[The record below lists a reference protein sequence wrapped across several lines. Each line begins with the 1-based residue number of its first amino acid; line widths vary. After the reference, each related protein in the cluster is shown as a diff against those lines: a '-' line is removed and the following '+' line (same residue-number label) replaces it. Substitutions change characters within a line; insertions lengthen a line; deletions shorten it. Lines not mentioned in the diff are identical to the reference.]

1 LEGDVRSTQAGKRR
15 TMLKITVRRDETK
28 STLMLEGKLA
38 GPWVAEVENSW
49 NVERAKAKEVLVDL
63 NEVTFVDGAGKALLT
78 RLHQT
83 GATLICKG
91 CLTRAIVA
99 QACGESSDAATYQVK
114 MNSTNKIIKAILIG
128 FFAFAIQN
136 SGTTRA
142 QEKSVIQLTLH
153 DAVALALKQNPQVQI
168 GVLQAAQAKQDQ
180 NIARADLLPQAQ
192 LNVSDAVVRAN
203 LETAF
208 GRPFPGFAEH
218 LGPFQIFNAG
228 PSASAPILNFAA
240 WSRLHAAREN
250 TSAAHAGEQSIRE
263 DVVIQTVSQYLGA
276 LRAAAQVKAAQTR
289 IDLAQALYDQA
300 ADLQKNGA
308 GTGIDTLRANV
319 ELQNEKQVL
328 IAAQTQFDVA
338 LFGLARLLSLD
349 PRQPIQLSDVMSFFE
364 TPEFAVEGSIDRAYQ
379 ARPEMMQID
388 ARLRAAQANRHAAID
403 ERLPSISG
411 AGSWDYQGI
420 SINAGIP
427 VYQYQVG
434 AVVPLFTGGRIRA
447 ETTKAD
453 LEIKKVEQQR
463 DDLRNQ
469 IALEVKTAT
478 AQLESAR
485 HQVEVANLGIQLAQE
500 EVTQAR
506 DRFAAGVADNIEVV
520 QAQDALSRASDN
532 QIAALYQFNQSRADL
547 ARAIGQMESLYTK

>member
-1 LEGDVRSTQAGKRR
+1 
-15 TMLKITVRRDETK
+15 
-28 STLMLEGKLA
+28 MLEGKLA
-38 GPWVAEVENSW
+38 GPWVAELQNSW
-49 NVERAKAKEVLVDL
+49 DMERATAKQIFLDL
-63 NEVTFVDGAGKALLT
+63 NEVTFVDGDGKALLT
-78 RLHQT
+78 KLHGE
-83 GATLICKG
+83 GAKLISKG
-91 CLTRAIVA
+91 CLIRSIVA
-99 QACGESSDAATYQVK
+99 RICGEPFDALTHQNKMDSSH
-114 MNSTNKIIKAILIG
+114 KIIKAIVIGLI
-128 FFAFAIQN
+128 AFALQN
-136 SGTTRA
+136 ANTTQA
-142 QEKSVIQLTLH
+142 QQKPTIQLTLH

-168 GVLQAAQAKQDQ
+168 GVLQAAEAKQDQ

-208 GRPFPGFAEH
+208 GSRLPGISEH
-218 LGPFQIFNAG
+218 IGPFQIFNAG
-228 PSASAPILNFAA
+228 PSASVPILDFAA
-240 WSRLHAAREN
+240 WSRLHAAKEN

-263 DVVIQTVSQYLGA
+263 DLVLQTVSQYLGA

-289 IDLAQALYDQA
+289 IALAQALYDQA

-328 IAAQTQFDVA
+328 IAVQTQYDVA
-338 LFGLARLLSLD
+338 LYGISRLLSID
-349 PRQPIQLSDVMSFFE
+349 PRQPIQLSDAMSFFE

-379 ARPEMMQID
+379 VRPEMLQID
-388 ARLRAAQANRHAAID
+388 ARLRAAQATRHAVID
-403 ERLPSISG
+403 ERLPSIRG
-411 AGSWDYQGI
+411 TGSWDYQGV
-420 SINAGIP
+420 SITTGIP

-447 ETTKAD
+447 ETVKAD
-453 LEIKKVEQQR
+453 LEIKKVEQKR

-478 AQLESAR
+478 AQLDSAR

-500 EVTQAR
+500 EVMQAR
-506 DRFAAGVADNIEVV
+506 DRFAAGVANNIEVV

-532 QIAALYQFNQSRADL
+532 QIAALYQFNQARADL
-547 ARAIGQMESLYTK
+547 ARAIGQMESIYTK

>member
-1 LEGDVRSTQAGKRR
+1 
-15 TMLKITVRRDETK
+15 MLKITVQRGETK
-28 STLMLEGKLA
+28 STLLIEGKLA
-38 GPWVAEVENSW
+38 GAWVAEVRNAWEA
-49 NVERAKAKEVLVDL
+49 ERVSGKEVLVDL
-63 NEVTFVDGAGKALLT
+63 NEVTFVDAEGKALLT
-78 RLHQT
+78 KLHAA
-83 GATLICKG
+83 GVELICKG

-99 QACGESSDAATYQVK
+99 QACGESSEVATHHKK
-114 MNSTNKIIKAILIG
+114 MNSTNKVIKAILIG
-128 FFAFAIQN
+128 FFALAIQN
-136 SGTTRA
+136 FCNVRA
-142 QEKSVIQLTLH
+142 QEKPAIQLTLR

-168 GVLQAAQAKQDQ
+168 GVLQTAQAKQDQ

-192 LNVSDAVVRAN
+192 LNVSDSVNRAN

-208 GRPFPGFAEH
+208 GRPFPGFPQH

-228 PSASAPILNFAA
+228 PSATAPILDFAA

-263 DVVIQTVSQYLGA
+263 DMVLETVSQYLGA

-289 IDLAQALYDQA
+289 IDLAQALYNQA

-328 IAAQTQFDVA
+328 IAAQTQYDVS
-338 LFGLARLLSLD
+338 LFGLSRLLSLD
-349 PRQPIQLSDVMSFFE
+349 PRQPIQLSDAMSFFE
-364 TPEFAVEGSIDRAYQ
+364 TPAFAFEGSIDRAYQ
-379 ARPEMMQID
+379 ARPEMVQID
-388 ARLRAAQANRHAAID
+388 ARLRAAQASRHAAID
-403 ERLPSISG
+403 QRLPSIR
-411 AGSWDYQGI
+411 AGGNWDYQGLSI
-420 SINAGIP
+420 STGIP

-434 AVVPLFTGGRIRA
+434 AEIPLFTGGRIRA
-447 ETTKAD
+447 ETAKAD

-532 QIAALYQFNQSRADL
+532 QIAALYQFNQARADL

>member
-1 LEGDVRSTQAGKRR
+1 
-15 TMLKITVRRDETK
+15 MLKITVQRDQTS
-28 STLMLEGKLA
+28 STLLLEGKLA
-38 GPWVAEVENSW
+38 GPWVNEVQNSW
-49 NVERAKAKEVLVDL
+49 QTERANAQKVCLDL
-63 NEVTFVDGAGKALLT
+63 NGVTFIDAEGKALLT
-78 RLHQT
+78 KLHQE
-83 GATLICKG
+83 GATLISKG
-91 CLTRAIVA
+91 CLIRAIIA
-99 QACGESSDAATYQVK
+99 QVCGEPFDAGTHQNK
-114 MNSTNKIIKAILIG
+114 MNSSHKIVKAIVIGLI
-128 FFAFAIQN
+128 AFAVQN
-136 SGTTRA
+136 CVTVQA
-142 QEKSVIQLTLH
+142 QQKPVIQLTLH

-168 GVLQAAQAKQDQ
+168 GVLQAAQVKQDQ
-180 NIARADLLPQAQ
+180 NIARADLLPQTQ
-192 LNVSDAVVRAN
+192 LNVSDAVVRSN

-208 GRPFPGFAEH
+208 GRPFPGFAGH
-218 LGPFQIFNAG
+218 IGPFQIFNAG
-228 PSASAPILNFAA
+228 PSANVPILDFAA
-240 WSRLHAAREN
+240 WSRLHAAKEN

-263 DVVIQTVSQYLGA
+263 DMVLQTVSQYLGA

-338 LFGLARLLSLD
+338 LYGLARLLSLD
-349 PRQPIQLSDVMSFFE
+349 PQQPLQLSDAMSFFE
-364 TPEFAVEGSIDRAYQ
+364 TPMLAAESSIDRAYQ
-379 ARPEMMQID
+379 VRPEMLQID
-388 ARLRAAQANRHAAID
+388 ARLRAATASRRASID
-403 ERLPSISG
+403 ERLPSIRG
-411 AGSWDYQGI
+411 TGSWDYQGV
-420 SINAGIP
+420 SINTGIP
-427 VYQYQVG
+427 VYEYQVG

-447 ETTKAD
+447 ETAKAD

-478 AQLESAR
+478 AQLDSAR

-506 DRFAAGVADNIEVV
+506 DRFAAGVANNIEVV

-532 QIAALYQFNQSRADL
+532 QIAALYQFNQARADL
-547 ARAIGQMESLYTK
+547 ARAIGQMESIYTK

>member
-1 LEGDVRSTQAGKRR
+1 
-15 TMLKITVRRDETK
+15 MLKISVQRDETK
-28 STLMLEGKLA
+28 STLLLEGKLA
-38 GPWVAEVENSW
+38 GPWVAEVRSSW
-49 NVERAKAKEVLVDL
+49 EAERATAKEVWVDL
-63 NEVTFVDGAGKALLT
+63 NEVTFIDAEGKALLT
-78 RLHQT
+78 KLHQE
-83 GATLICKG
+83 GATLNCKG

-99 QACGESSDAATYQVK
+99 QVCGESSEGETHQNR
-114 MNSTNKIIKAILIG
+114 MNSSHKIIKAIVIG
-128 FFAFAIQN
+128 LFAFAMQ
-136 SGTTRA
+136 STPSVRA
-142 QEKSVIQLTLH
+142 QEKPAIQLTLH

-168 GVLQAAQAKQDQ
+168 GVLQAAEAKQDQ

-192 LNVSDAVVRAN
+192 LNVSDSVNRAN

-208 GRPFPGFAEH
+208 GRPFPGFPQH
-218 LGPFQIFNAG
+218 LGPFQVFNAG
-228 PSASAPILNFAA
+228 PSGTAPILDFAA

-263 DVVIQTVSQYLGA
+263 DMVLQTVSQYLSA
-276 LRAAAQVKAAQTR
+276 LRAAAEVKAAQAR
-289 IDLAQALYDQA
+289 IDLAQALYNQA

-328 IAAQTQFDVA
+328 IAAQTQYDVA

-349 PRQPIQLSDVMSFFE
+349 PHQPIQLSDATSFFE
-364 TPEFAVEGSIDRAYQ
+364 TPQFAIEGSIDRAYQ
-379 ARPEMMQID
+379 VRPEMMQID
-388 ARLRAAQANRHAAID
+388 ARLRAAQANRHAAND
-403 ERLPSISG
+403 ERLPSIRA
-411 AGSWDYQGI
+411 AGSWDYQGLSI
-420 SINAGIP
+420 STGIP

-434 AVVPLFTGGRIRA
+434 AVVPLFTGGRIHA
-447 ETTKAD
+447 ETSKAD

-469 IALEVKTAT
+469 IALEVKTAA

-485 HQVEVANLGIQLAQE
+485 HQVEVANLGIQLSQE

-506 DRFAAGVADNIEVV
+506 DRFAAGVANNIEVV

-532 QIAALYQFNQSRADL
+532 QIAALYQFNQARADL

>member
-1 LEGDVRSTQAGKRR
+1 
-15 TMLKITVRRDETK
+15 MLKITVQRDQTS
-28 STLMLEGKLA
+28 STLLLEGKLA
-38 GPWVAEVENSW
+38 GPWVNEVQNSW
-49 NVERAKAKEVLVDL
+49 QAERANAQKVCLDL
-63 NEVTFVDGAGKALLT
+63 NGVTFIDAEGKALLT
-78 RLHQT
+78 KLHQE
-83 GATLICKG
+83 GATLISKG
-91 CLTRAIVA
+91 CLIRAIIA
-99 QACGESSDAATYQVK
+99 QVCGEPFDAGTHQNK
-114 MNSTNKIIKAILIG
+114 MNSSHKIVKAIVIGLI
-128 FFAFAIQN
+128 AFAVQN
-136 SGTTRA
+136 CVTVQA
-142 QEKSVIQLTLH
+142 QEKPAIQLTLH

-168 GVLQAAQAKQDQ
+168 GVLQAAQVKQDQ

-192 LNVSDAVVRAN
+192 LNVSDAVVRSN

-208 GRPFPGFAEH
+208 GRPFPGFAGH
-218 LGPFQIFNAG
+218 IGPFQIFNAG
-228 PSASAPILNFAA
+228 PSANVPILDFAA
-240 WSRLHAAREN
+240 WSRLHAAKEN

-263 DVVIQTVSQYLGA
+263 DMVLQTVSQYLGA

-338 LFGLARLLSLD
+338 LYGLARLLSLD
-349 PRQPIQLSDVMSFFE
+349 PQQPLQLSDAMSFFE
-364 TPEFAVEGSIDRAYQ
+364 TPMLAAESSIDRAYQ
-379 ARPEMMQID
+379 VRPEMLQID
-388 ARLRAAQANRHAAID
+388 ARLRAATASRRASID
-403 ERLPSISG
+403 ERLPSIRG
-411 AGSWDYQGI
+411 TGSWDYQGV
-420 SINAGIP
+420 SINTGIP
-427 VYQYQVG
+427 VYEYQVG

-447 ETTKAD
+447 ETAKAD

-478 AQLESAR
+478 AQLDSAR

-506 DRFAAGVADNIEVV
+506 DRFAAGVANNIEVV

-532 QIAALYQFNQSRADL
+532 QIAALYQFNQARADL
-547 ARAIGQMESLYTK
+547 ARAIGQMESIYTK

>member
-1 LEGDVRSTQAGKRR
+1 
-15 TMLKITVRRDETK
+15 MLKITVKRDDTK
-28 STLMLEGKLA
+28 STLMLEGRLA
-38 GPWVAEVENSW
+38 GPWVAELRNSW
-49 NVERAKAKEVLVDL
+49 DAERATAKQVSLEL
-63 NEVTFVDGAGKALLT
+63 NEVTFVDAEGKALLT
-78 RLHQT
+78 KLHEE
-83 GATLICKG
+83 GAKLISKG
-91 CLTRAIVA
+91 CLIRSIIERI
-99 QACGESSDAATYQVK
+99 CGEPFDALTHQNK
-114 MNSTNKIIKAILIG
+114 MNSSNKIIKAIVIG
-128 FFAFAIQN
+128 LLAFAFQN
-136 SGTTRA
+136 SGTTQA
-142 QEKSVIQLTLH
+142 QQKPTIQLTLR

-168 GVLQAAQAKQDQ
+168 GVLQAAEAKQDQ

-208 GRPFPGFAEH
+208 GRPFPGFPEH
-218 LGPFQIFNAG
+218 IGPFQIFNAG
-228 PSASAPILNFAA
+228 PSASAPILDFAA
-240 WSRLHAAREN
+240 WSRLHAAKEN
-250 TSAAHAGEQSIRE
+250 SSAAHAGEQSIRE
-263 DVVIQTVSQYLGA
+263 DMVLQTVSQYLGA

-289 IDLAQALYDQA
+289 IDLAQALYNQA

-328 IAAQTQFDVA
+328 IAAQTQYDVA
-338 LFGLARLLSLD
+338 LYGLARLLSLD
-349 PRQPIQLSDVMSFFE
+349 PRQPIQLSDAMSFFE

-379 ARPEMMQID
+379 VRPEMLQID
-388 ARLRAAQANRHAAID
+388 ARLRAAQATRHAAID
-403 ERLPSISG
+403 ERLPSVRG
-411 AGSWDYQGI
+411 TGSWDYQGT
-420 SINAGIP
+420 SINTGIP

-434 AVVPLFTGGRIRA
+434 AVVPIFTGGRIRA
-447 ETTKAD
+447 ETAKAD

-506 DRFAAGVADNIEVV
+506 DRFAAGVANNIEVV

-532 QIAALYQFNQSRADL
+532 QIAALYQFNQARADL
-547 ARAIGQMESLYTK
+547 ARAIGQMESIYTK

>member
-1 LEGDVRSTQAGKRR
+1 LIRS
-15 TMLKITVRRDETK
+15 
-28 STLMLEGKLA
+28 
-38 GPWVAEVENSW
+38 
-49 NVERAKAKEVLVDL
+49 
-63 NEVTFVDGAGKALLT
+63 
-78 RLHQT
+78 
-83 GATLICKG
+83 
-91 CLTRAIVA
+91 IVA
-99 QACGESSDAATYQVK
+99 RICGEPFDALTHQNKMDSSH
-114 MNSTNKIIKAILIG
+114 KIIKAIVIG
-128 FFAFAIQN
+128 LMAFALQN
-136 SGTTRA
+136 ANTTQA
-142 QEKSVIQLTLH
+142 QQKPTIQLTLH

-168 GVLQAAQAKQDQ
+168 GVLQAAEAKQDQ

-208 GRPFPGFAEH
+208 GSRLPGISEH
-218 LGPFQIFNAG
+218 IGPFQIFNAG
-228 PSASAPILNFAA
+228 PSASVPILDFAA
-240 WSRLHAAREN
+240 WSRLHAAKEN

-263 DVVIQTVSQYLGA
+263 DLVLQTVSQYLGA

-289 IDLAQALYDQA
+289 IALAQALYDQA

-328 IAAQTQFDVA
+328 IAVQTQYDVA
-338 LFGLARLLSLD
+338 LYGISRLLSID
-349 PRQPIQLSDVMSFFE
+349 PRQPIQLSDAMSFFE

-379 ARPEMMQID
+379 VRPEMLQID
-388 ARLRAAQANRHAAID
+388 ARLRAAQATRHAVID
-403 ERLPSISG
+403 ERLPSIRG
-411 AGSWDYQGI
+411 TGSWDYQGV
-420 SINAGIP
+420 SITTGIP

-447 ETTKAD
+447 ETVKAD
-453 LEIKKVEQQR
+453 LEIKKVEQKR

-478 AQLESAR
+478 AQLDSAR

-500 EVTQAR
+500 EVMQAR
-506 DRFAAGVADNIEVV
+506 DRFAAGVANNIEVV

-532 QIAALYQFNQSRADL
+532 QIAALYQFNQARADL
-547 ARAIGQMESLYTK
+547 ARAIGQMESIYTK

>member
-1 LEGDVRSTQAGKRR
+1 
-15 TMLKITVRRDETK
+15 MLKITAKREEDK

-38 GPWVAEVENSW
+38 GPWVAELQSSW
-49 NVERAKAKEVLVDL
+49 DAERAAAGKQVSLDL
-63 NEVTFVDGAGKALLT
+63 NEVTFVDAEGKALLAK
-78 RLHQT
+78 LYEE
-83 GATLICKG
+83 GAKLISKG
-91 CLTRAIVA
+91 CLIRSIVA
-99 QACGESSDAATYQVK
+99 RICGEPFDAMTHQNK
-114 MNSTNKIIKAILIG
+114 MNSSQKIIKAIVIG
-128 FFAFAIQN
+128 LMVFAFQDGN
-136 SGTTRA
+136 TA
-142 QEKSVIQLTLH
+142 QAQQKPAIQLTLH

-180 NIARADLLPQAQ
+180 NIARADLLPQAE
-192 LNVSDAVVRAN
+192 LNVSDAVLRAN
-203 LETAF
+203 IETAF
-208 GRPFPGFAEH
+208 GSKIPGFAEH

-228 PSASAPILNFAA
+228 PSASVPILDFAA
-240 WSRLHAAREN
+240 WSRLHAAKEN
-250 TSAAHAGEQSIRE
+250 SSAAHAGEQSIRE
-263 DVVIQTVSQYLGA
+263 EIVLQTVSQYLGA

-289 IDLAQALYDQA
+289 IELAQALYDQA

-328 IAAQTQFDVA
+328 IAAQTQYDVA
-338 LFGLARLLSLD
+338 VYGLARLLSVD
-349 PRQPIQLSDVMSFFE
+349 PKQPIQLSDATSFFE
-364 TPEFAVEGSIDRAYQ
+364 TPEFAIEGSIDRAYQ
-379 ARPEMMQID
+379 VRPEMLQID
-388 ARLRAAQANRHAAID
+388 ARLRAAQATRHAAID
-403 ERLPSISG
+403 ERLPSIRG
-411 AGSWDYQGI
+411 TGSWDYQGVSI
-420 SINAGIP
+420 STGIP

-434 AVVPLFTGGRIRA
+434 AVVPIFTGGRIRA
-447 ETTKAD
+447 ETAKAD

-532 QIAALYQFNQSRADL
+532 QIAALYQFNQARADL
-547 ARAIGQMESLYTK
+547 ARAIGQMESIYTK

>member
-1 LEGDVRSTQAGKRR
+1 
-15 TMLKITVRRDETK
+15 MLKITVQRDETK
-28 STLMLEGKLA
+28 SSLLIEGKLA
-38 GPWVAEVENSW
+38 GPWVAEVRNAWE
-49 NVERAKAKEVLVDL
+49 VERASGKEVLVDL
-63 NEVTFVDGAGKALLT
+63 NEVTFVDAEGKALLT
-78 RLHQT
+78 KLHEA

-99 QACGESSDAATYQVK
+99 QACGESSEAASHQKK

-136 SGTTRA
+136 LSSAQA
-142 QEKSVIQLTLH
+142 QEKPAIQLTLH
-153 DAVALALKQNPQVQI
+153 DAVALALKQNPQVHI

-192 LNVSDAVVRAN
+192 LNVSDSVTRAN

-208 GRPFPGFAEH
+208 GRPFPGFPQH

-228 PSASAPILNFAA
+228 PSGSAPILDFAA
-240 WSRLHAAREN
+240 WGRLHAAREN
-250 TSAAHAGEQSIRE
+250 TSAANAGEQSIRE
-263 DVVIQTVSQYLGA
+263 DMVLQTVSQYLGA

-289 IDLAQALYDQA
+289 IDLAQALYNQA

-328 IAAQTQFDVA
+328 IAAQTQYDVA

-349 PRQPIQLSDVMSFFE
+349 PRQAIQLSDVMSFFE
-364 TPEFAVEGSIDRAYQ
+364 TPEFAVEGSIDRAYK
-379 ARPEMMQID
+379 ARPEMLQID
-388 ARLRAAQANRHAAID
+388 ARLRAAQANRHAVID
-403 ERLPSISG
+403 ERLPSVRATG
-411 AGSWDYQGI
+411 NWDYQGLSI
-420 SINAGIP
+420 STGIP

-434 AVVPLFTGGRIRA
+434 AEVPIFTGGRIRA

-463 DDLRNQ
+463 DDLRNE
-469 IALEVKTAT
+469 IALEVKTAS

-532 QIAALYQFNQSRADL
+532 QIAALYQFNQARADL

>member
-1 LEGDVRSTQAGKRR
+1 
-15 TMLKITVRRDETK
+15 MLKITVKRDETT
-28 STLMLEGKLA
+28 STLMLDGKLA
-38 GPWVAEVENSW
+38 GPWVAELRNSW
-49 NVERAKAKEVLVDL
+49 DAERVTAKQVSLDL
-63 NEVTFVDGAGKALLT
+63 NEVTFVDAEGKALLT
-78 RLHQT
+78 KLHRE
-83 GATLICKG
+83 GAKLISKG
-91 CLTRAIVA
+91 CLIRSIVA
-99 QACGESSDAATYQVK
+99 HICGEPFEAGTHQNK
-114 MNSTNKIIKAILIG
+114 MNSSNKIIKAIVIGLIA
-128 FFAFAIQN
+128 FAFQN
-136 SGTTRA
+136 TGTTEA
-142 QEKSVIQLTLH
+142 QQKPTVQLTLH

-168 GVLQAAQAKQDQ
+168 GVLQAAEAKQDQ

-208 GRPFPGFAEH
+208 GSRLPGISEH
-218 LGPFQIFNAG
+218 IGPFQIFNAG
-228 PSASAPILNFAA
+228 PSASAPILDFAA
-240 WSRLHAAREN
+240 WSRLHAAKEN
-250 TSAAHAGEQSIRE
+250 TAAAHAGEQSIRE
-263 DVVIQTVSQYLGA
+263 DMVLQTVSQYLGA

-289 IDLAQALYDQA
+289 IDLAQALYNQA

-328 IAAQTQFDVA
+328 IAAQTQYDVA
-338 LFGLARLLSLD
+338 LYGLARLLSLD
-349 PRQPIQLSDVMSFFE
+349 PRQPIQLSDAMSFFE

-379 ARPEMMQID
+379 VRPEMLQID
-388 ARLRAAQANRHAAID
+388 ARLRAAQATRHAAID
-403 ERLPSISG
+403 ERLPSIRG
-411 AGSWDYQGI
+411 TGSWDYQGVSI
-420 SINAGIP
+420 STGIP

-434 AVVPLFTGGRIRA
+434 AVVPIFTGGRIRA
-447 ETTKAD
+447 ETAKAD

-478 AQLESAR
+478 AQLDSAR

-506 DRFAAGVADNIEVV
+506 DRFAAGVANNIEVV

-532 QIAALYQFNQSRADL
+532 QIAALYQFNQARADL
-547 ARAIGQMESLYTK
+547 ARAIGQMESIYTK

>member
-1 LEGDVRSTQAGKRR
+1 
-15 TMLKITVRRDETK
+15 MLKITVQRGETK
-28 STLMLEGKLA
+28 STLLLEGKLA
-38 GPWVAEVENSW
+38 GAWVAEVENSW
-49 NVERAKAKEVLVDL
+49 VAERAKAKEVLVDL
-63 NEVTFVDGAGKALLT
+63 NEVTFVDAEGKALLT
-78 RLHQT
+78 KLHEA

-99 QACGESSDAATYQVK
+99 QACGESSQTPTQGK
-114 MNSTNKIIKAILIG
+114 MNTQHKIIKAILIG
-128 FFAFAIQN
+128 FFAIAIQN
-136 SGTTRA
+136 SGTARA
-142 QEKSVIQLTLH
+142 QEKSAIQLTLH

-168 GVLQAAQAKQDQ
+168 GVLQSAQAKQDQ

-192 LNVSDAVVRAN
+192 FNVSDAVERAN

-208 GRPFPGFAEH
+208 GSRFPGFAEH
-218 LGPFQIFNAG
+218 LGPFQIFNVG
-228 PSASAPILNFAA
+228 PSASAPIVDFAA
-240 WSRLHAAREN
+240 WSRLHAAKEN

-263 DVVIQTVSQYLGA
+263 DMVLQTVSQYLGA

-289 IDLAQALYDQA
+289 IDLAQALYNQA
-300 ADLQKNGA
+300 ADMQKNGA

-349 PRQPIQLSDVMSFFE
+349 PRQPIQLSDAMSFFE
-364 TPEFAVEGSIDRAYQ
+364 TPEFAIEGSIDRAYQ
-379 ARPEMMQID
+379 VRPEMLQID
-388 ARLRAAQANRHAAID
+388 ARLRAAQENRHAAFN
-403 ERLPSISG
+403 ERLPSIRG
-411 AGSWDYQGI
+411 EGGWNYQGV
-420 SINAGIP
+420 SINSGIP
-427 VYQYQVG
+427 VYEYQVG
-434 AVVPLFTGGRIRA
+434 AVVPLFTGGRIQA
-447 ETTKAD
+447 ETSKAD

-463 DDLRNQ
+463 DDLRNE

-485 HQVEVANLGIQLAQE
+485 HQAKDVKLGIQLAQE

-532 QIAALYQFNQSRADL
+532 QIAALYQFNQARADL

>member
-1 LEGDVRSTQAGKRR
+1 
-15 TMLKITVRRDETK
+15 MLKITVQRDQTS
-28 STLMLEGKLA
+28 STLLLEGKLA
-38 GPWVAEVENSW
+38 GPWVNEVQNSW
-49 NVERAKAKEVLVDL
+49 QAERANAQKVCLDL
-63 NEVTFVDGAGKALLT
+63 NGVTFIDAEGKALLT
-78 RLHQT
+78 KLHQE
-83 GATLICKG
+83 GATLISKG
-91 CLTRAIVA
+91 CLIRAIIA
-99 QACGESSDAATYQVK
+99 QVCGEPFDAGTHQNK
-114 MNSTNKIIKAILIG
+114 MNSSHKIVKAIVIGLI
-128 FFAFAIQN
+128 AFAVQN
-136 SGTTRA
+136 CVTVQA
-142 QEKSVIQLTLH
+142 QQKPAIQLTLH

-168 GVLQAAQAKQDQ
+168 GVLQAAQVKQDQ

-192 LNVSDAVVRAN
+192 LNVSDAVVRSN

-208 GRPFPGFAEH
+208 GRPFPGFAGH
-218 LGPFQIFNAG
+218 IGPFQIFNAG
-228 PSASAPILNFAA
+228 PSANVPILDFAA
-240 WSRLHAAREN
+240 WSRLHAAKEN

-263 DVVIQTVSQYLGA
+263 DMVLQTVSQYLGA

-338 LFGLARLLSLD
+338 LYGLARLLSLD
-349 PRQPIQLSDVMSFFE
+349 PQQPLQLSDAMSFFE
-364 TPEFAVEGSIDRAYQ
+364 TPMLAAESSIDRAYQ
-379 ARPEMMQID
+379 VRPEMLQID
-388 ARLRAAQANRHAAID
+388 ARLRAATASRRASID
-403 ERLPSISG
+403 ERLPSIRG
-411 AGSWDYQGI
+411 TGSWDYQGV
-420 SINAGIP
+420 SINTGIP
-427 VYQYQVG
+427 VYEYQVG

-447 ETTKAD
+447 ETAKAD

-478 AQLESAR
+478 AQLDSAR

-506 DRFAAGVADNIEVV
+506 DRFAAGVANNIEVV

-532 QIAALYQFNQSRADL
+532 QIAALYQFNQARADL
-547 ARAIGQMESLYTK
+547 ARAIGQMESIYTK

>member
-1 LEGDVRSTQAGKRR
+1 
-15 TMLKITVRRDETK
+15 MLKLTVQRDETK
-28 STLMLEGKLA
+28 STLLLEGKLA
-38 GPWVAEVENSW
+38 GAWVAEVENSW

-63 NEVTFVDGAGKALLT
+63 NEVTFVDSEGKALLT
-78 RLHQT
+78 RLHQA

-99 QACGESSDAATYQVK
+99 QACGETSEATSHQKK
-114 MNSTNKIIKAILIG
+114 MDSTHKIIKAILIG
-128 FFAFAIQN
+128 FFAFAIQSLGN
-136 SGTTRA
+136 AQA
-142 QEKSVIQLTLH
+142 QEKPAVQLTLH

-203 LETAF
+203 LETSF
-208 GRPFPGFAEH
+208 GRPFPGFPQH
-218 LGPFQIFNAG
+218 LGPFQVFNAG
-228 PSASAPILNFAA
+228 PSGSAPILDFAA

-263 DVVIQTVSQYLGA
+263 DMVLQTVSQYLSA

-289 IDLAQALYDQA
+289 IDLAQALYNQA

-328 IAAQTQFDVA
+328 IAAQTQYDVA

-349 PRQPIQLSDVMSFFE
+349 PRQPLQLSDATSFFE
-364 TPEFAVEGSIDRAYQ
+364 TPAFSFEGSIDRAYQ
-379 ARPEMMQID
+379 VRPEMLQID
-388 ARLRAAQANRHAAID
+388 AQLRAAQASRHAAID
-403 ERLPSISG
+403 QRLPSIRATG
-411 AGSWDYQGI
+411 NWDYQGL
-420 SINAGIP
+420 SVGSGIP

-434 AVVPLFTGGRIRA
+434 AELPLFTGGRIRA
-447 ETTKAD
+447 ETAKAD

-478 AQLESAR
+478 AQLDSAR

-500 EVTQAR
+500 EVAQAR

-532 QIAALYQFNQSRADL
+532 QIAALYQFNQARADL

>member
-1 LEGDVRSTQAGKRR
+1 
-15 TMLKITVRRDETK
+15 MLKITVKREEDK

-38 GPWVAEVENSW
+38 GPWVAELRNSW
-49 NVERAKAKEVLVDL
+49 DAERATGKQISLDL
-63 NEVTFVDGAGKALLT
+63 NEVTFVDAEGKALLT
-78 RLHQT
+78 KLHEE
-83 GATLICKG
+83 GAKLISRG
-91 CLTRAIVA
+91 CLMRSIVA
-99 QACGESSDAATYQVK
+99 RICGESFDGMTYQSK
-114 MNSTNKIIKAILIG
+114 MNSSSKVIKAIVIG
-128 FFAFAIQN
+128 LLALAFQN
-136 SGTTRA
+136 GNTA
-142 QEKSVIQLTLH
+142 QAQQKSTIQLTLH

-180 NIARADLLPQAQ
+180 NIARADLLPQAE
-192 LNVSDAVVRAN
+192 LNVSDAVLRAN
-203 LETAF
+203 IETAF
-208 GRPFPGFAEH
+208 GSKIPGFAEH

-228 PSASAPILNFAA
+228 PSASVPILDFAA

-263 DVVIQTVSQYLGA
+263 EIVLQTVSQYLGA

-289 IDLAQALYDQA
+289 IELAQALYDQA

-328 IAAQTQFDVA
+328 IAAQTQFAVA
-338 LFGLARLLSLD
+338 VFGLARLLSLD
-349 PRQPIQLSDVMSFFE
+349 SRQPIQLSDATSFFE
-364 TPEFAVEGSIDRAYQ
+364 TPEFAIEGSIDRAYQ
-379 ARPEMMQID
+379 VRPEMLQID
-388 ARLRAAQANRHAAID
+388 ARLRAAQATRHAAID
-403 ERLPSISG
+403 ERLPAVRG
-411 AGSWDYQGI
+411 GGSWDYQGVSI
-420 SINAGIP
+420 STGIP

-434 AVVPLFTGGRIRA
+434 AVVPIFTGGRIRA
-447 ETTKAD
+447 ETAKAD

-478 AQLESAR
+478 AQLDSAR

-532 QIAALYQFNQSRADL
+532 QIAALYQFNQARADL
-547 ARAIGQMESLYTK
+547 ARAIGQMESIYTK

>member
-1 LEGDVRSTQAGKRR
+1 
-15 TMLKITVRRDETK
+15 MLKITVQRDQTS
-28 STLMLEGKLA
+28 STLLLEGKLA
-38 GPWVAEVENSW
+38 GPWVNEVQNSW
-49 NVERAKAKEVLVDL
+49 QAERANAQKVCLDL
-63 NEVTFVDGAGKALLT
+63 NGVTFIDAEGKALLT
-78 RLHQT
+78 KLHQE
-83 GATLICKG
+83 GATLISKG
-91 CLTRAIVA
+91 CLIRAIIA
-99 QACGESSDAATYQVK
+99 QVCGEPFDAGTHQDK
-114 MNSTNKIIKAILIG
+114 MNSSHKIVKAIVIGLI
-128 FFAFAIQN
+128 AFAVQN
-136 SGTTRA
+136 CVTVQA
-142 QEKSVIQLTLH
+142 QQKPAIQLTLH

-168 GVLQAAQAKQDQ
+168 GVLQAAQVKQDQ

-192 LNVSDAVVRAN
+192 LNVSDAVVRSN

-208 GRPFPGFAEH
+208 GRPFPGFAGH
-218 LGPFQIFNAG
+218 IGPFQIFNAG
-228 PSASAPILNFAA
+228 PSANVPILDFAA
-240 WSRLHAAREN
+240 WSRLHAAKEN

-263 DVVIQTVSQYLGA
+263 DMVLQTVSQYLGA

-338 LFGLARLLSLD
+338 LYGLARLLSLD
-349 PRQPIQLSDVMSFFE
+349 PQQPLQLSDAMSFFE
-364 TPEFAVEGSIDRAYQ
+364 TPMLAAESSIDRAYQ
-379 ARPEMMQID
+379 VRPEMLQID
-388 ARLRAAQANRHAAID
+388 ARLRAATASRRASID
-403 ERLPSISG
+403 ERLPSIRG
-411 AGSWDYQGI
+411 TGSWDYQGV
-420 SINAGIP
+420 SINTGIP
-427 VYQYQVG
+427 VYEYQVG

-447 ETTKAD
+447 ETAKAD

-478 AQLESAR
+478 AQLDSAR

-506 DRFAAGVADNIEVV
+506 DRFAAGVANNIEVV

-532 QIAALYQFNQSRADL
+532 QIAALYQFNQARADL
-547 ARAIGQMESLYTK
+547 ARAIGQMESIYTK

>member
-1 LEGDVRSTQAGKRR
+1 
-15 TMLKITVRRDETK
+15 MLKITVQRDQTS
-28 STLMLEGKLA
+28 STLLLEGKLA
-38 GPWVAEVENSW
+38 GPWVNEVQNSW
-49 NVERAKAKEVLVDL
+49 QAERANAQKVCLDL
-63 NEVTFVDGAGKALLT
+63 NGVTFIDAEGKALLT
-78 RLHQT
+78 KLHQE
-83 GATLICKG
+83 GATLISKG
-91 CLTRAIVA
+91 CLIRAIIA
-99 QACGESSDAATYQVK
+99 QVCGEPFDAGTHQNK
-114 MNSTNKIIKAILIG
+114 MNSSHKIVKAIVIGLI
-128 FFAFAIQN
+128 AFAVQN
-136 SGTTRA
+136 CVTVQA
-142 QEKSVIQLTLH
+142 QEKPAIQLTLH

-168 GVLQAAQAKQDQ
+168 GVLQAAQVKQDQ

-192 LNVSDAVVRAN
+192 LNVSDAVVRSN

-208 GRPFPGFAEH
+208 GRPFPGFAGH
-218 LGPFQIFNAG
+218 IGPFQIFNAG
-228 PSASAPILNFAA
+228 PSANVPILDFAA
-240 WSRLHAAREN
+240 WSRLHAAKEN

-263 DVVIQTVSQYLGA
+263 DMVLQTVSQYLGA

-300 ADLQKNGA
+300 GDLQKNGA

-338 LFGLARLLSLD
+338 LYGLARLLSLD
-349 PRQPIQLSDVMSFFE
+349 PQQPLQLSDAMSFFE
-364 TPEFAVEGSIDRAYQ
+364 TPMLAAESSIDRAYQ
-379 ARPEMMQID
+379 VRPEMLQID
-388 ARLRAAQANRHAAID
+388 ARLRAATASRRASID
-403 ERLPSISG
+403 ERLPSIRG
-411 AGSWDYQGI
+411 TGSWDYQGV
-420 SINAGIP
+420 SINTGIP
-427 VYQYQVG
+427 VYEYQVG

-447 ETTKAD
+447 ETAKAD

-478 AQLESAR
+478 AQLDSAR

-506 DRFAAGVADNIEVV
+506 DRFAAGVANNIEVV

-532 QIAALYQFNQSRADL
+532 QIAALYQFNQARADL
-547 ARAIGQMESLYTK
+547 ARAIGQMESIYTK

>member
-1 LEGDVRSTQAGKRR
+1 
-15 TMLKITVRRDETK
+15 MLKITVKRDEDR

-38 GPWVAEVENSW
+38 GPWVAELQNSW
-49 NVERAKAKEVLVDL
+49 DAERATQKQISLDL
-63 NEVTFVDGAGKALLT
+63 NEVTFVDAEGKALLT
-78 RLHQT
+78 KLHEE
-83 GATLICKG
+83 GAKLISRG
-91 CLTRAIVA
+91 CLMRSIVA
-99 QACGESSDAATYQVK
+99 RICGESFDGMTYQSK
-114 MNSTNKIIKAILIG
+114 MNSSSKVIKAIVIG
-128 FFAFAIQN
+128 LVAFAFQN
-136 SGTTRA
+136 DNTA
-142 QEKSVIQLTLH
+142 QAQQKPTIQLTLH

-180 NIARADLLPQAQ
+180 NIARADLLPQVQ
-192 LNVSDAVVRAN
+192 LSVSDAVLRAN
-203 LETAF
+203 IETAF
-208 GRPFPGFAEH
+208 GSKIPGFAEH

-228 PSASAPILNFAA
+228 PAASVPILDFAA

-263 DVVIQTVSQYLGA
+263 DIVLQTVSQYLGA

-289 IDLAQALYDQA
+289 IQLAQALYDQA

-328 IAAQTQFDVA
+328 IGAQTQYDVA
-338 LFGLARLLSLD
+338 LYGLARLLSVD
-349 PRQPIQLSDVMSFFE
+349 PKQPIQLSDVTSFFE
-364 TPEFAVEGSIDRAYQ
+364 TPEFAIEGSIDRAYQ
-379 ARPEMMQID
+379 VRPEMLQID
-388 ARLRAAQANRHAAID
+388 ARLRAAQATRHAAID
-403 ERLPSISG
+403 ERLPSVRG
-411 AGSWDYQGI
+411 VGSWDYQGVSI
-420 SINAGIP
+420 STGIP

-434 AVVPLFTGGRIRA
+434 AVVPIFTGGRIRA
-447 ETTKAD
+447 ETVKAD

-478 AQLESAR
+478 AQLDSAR

-532 QIAALYQFNQSRADL
+532 QIAALYQFNQARADL
-547 ARAIGQMESLYTK
+547 ARATGQMESIYTK

>member
-1 LEGDVRSTQAGKRR
+1 
-15 TMLKITVRRDETK
+15 MLKITVKRDETT

-38 GPWVAEVENSW
+38 GPWVAELQNSW
-49 NVERAKAKEVLVDL
+49 DAERATVKEVSLDL
-63 NEVTFVDGAGKALLT
+63 NDVTFVDAEGKALLT
-78 RLHQT
+78 KLHEE
-83 GATLICKG
+83 GAKLISKG
-91 CLTRAIVA
+91 CLIRSIVA
-99 QACGESSDAATYQVK
+99 RICGEPFDGLTHQNK
-114 MNSTNKIIKAILIG
+114 MNSSNKIIKAIVIG
-128 FFAFAIQN
+128 LMAFAFQN
-136 SGTTRA
+136 ADSTQA
-142 QEKSVIQLTLH
+142 QQKPTIQLTLH

-168 GVLQAAQAKQDQ
+168 GVLQAAEAKQDQ

-208 GRPFPGFAEH
+208 GSRLPGISEH
-218 LGPFQIFNAG
+218 IGPFQIFNAG
-228 PSASAPILNFAA
+228 PSASAPILDFAA
-240 WSRLHAAREN
+240 WSRFHAAKEN

-263 DVVIQTVSQYLGA
+263 DMVLRTVSQYLGA

-289 IDLAQALYDQA
+289 IALAQALYDQA

-328 IAAQTQFDVA
+328 IAAQTQYDVA

-349 PRQPIQLSDVMSFFE
+349 PRQSIQLSDAMSFFE

-379 ARPEMMQID
+379 VRPEMLQID
-388 ARLRAAQANRHAAID
+388 ARLRAAQATRHAAID
-403 ERLPSISG
+403 ERLPSIRG
-411 AGSWDYQGI
+411 TGSWDYQGI

-427 VYQYQVG
+427 VYLYQVG
-434 AVVPLFTGGRIRA
+434 AVVPIFTGGRIRA

-469 IALEVKTAT
+469 IALEVKTST
-478 AQLESAR
+478 AQLDSAR

-500 EVTQAR
+500 EVSQAR

-532 QIAALYQFNQSRADL
+532 QIAALYQFNQARADL
-547 ARAIGQMESLYTK
+547 ARAIGQMESIYTK